1 MEQLVVGQRRFSTRH
16 VKELSPC
23 LTAQAVV
30 RSAISLSTQRLALV
44 GAKRSMWTL
53 GQPPTEVDPAGT
65 LLKMTFSAQVPSD
78 SPGVLDCAYESKVRV
93 ACRESR

>member
-65 LLKMTFSAQVPSD
+65 LLKKNDVLGAGAFRQPRGVGLRVREQG
-78 SPGVLDCAYESKVRV
+78 PGGL
-93 ACRESR
+93 